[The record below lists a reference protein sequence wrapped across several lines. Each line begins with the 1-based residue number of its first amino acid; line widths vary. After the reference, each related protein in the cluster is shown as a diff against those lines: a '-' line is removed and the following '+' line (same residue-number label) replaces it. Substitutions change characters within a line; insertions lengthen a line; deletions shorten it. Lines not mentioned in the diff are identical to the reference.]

1 MKIFTES
8 NLCTFIVFLF
18 ALTIF
23 FLIPF
28 HEMWGDE
35 LQAWLIGKNS
45 NTFFELISNSR
56 YEGSGALWHLM
67 LYFLAKFFQPESMQY
82 LHLMISTASVYL
94 IMKHSP
100 FTLTQKIL
108 LTFSYFIFFEY
119 SLIARNYS
127 IGVFLIFAFCVLFKR
142 RKSSPLLLISILILL
157 AHTSIYGLIL
167 SICSFLTLILDRIRE
182 PNHSQIQSKA
192 FLSRSDILALAI
204 YLVGVTVAILQIN
217 PPPDASFMS
226 RWFFYLDFEQG
237 ARAFQAIINA
247 YLPLLS
253 MDINFW
259 DRSVLADNT
268 LLAVLTLPIIAIIF
282 FIFIRYFRS
291 NINSLFFF
299 ILSTGSILLFMYL
312 KYAGAIRHHGFLFIV
327 LVSALW
333 IFYSKNKDHFKPDSF
348 SGSNKLINPSKLFT
362 FILTL
367 HCISSFTAV
376 NGEIKYEFSAAKST
390 AIFLKENNY
399 ANYELIS
406 SAGVATGVSGYLDGK
421 ELFIIDENRY
431 AYFRVWNIEN
441 YINIDYES
449 IQRIIDNKDFLNN
462 SLLILGFSLAEEF
475 KTRNKI
481 SKVFES
487 EDSIIGEKIFVYSL
501 KKNNFK
507 ELSDK

>member
-1 MKIFTES
+1 MKIFTNS
-8 NLCTFIVFLF
+8 NLCTFIIFLF
-18 ALTIF
+18 ASILL
-23 FLIPF
+23 FLIPL

-45 NTFFELISNSR
+45 STFFELISNSR

-67 LYFLAKFFQPESMQY
+67 LYFLAKFFPPESMQY
-82 LHLMISTASVYL
+82 LHLIISTASVYL

-127 IGVFLIFAFCVLFKR
+127 IGVFLIFAFCVLFER
-142 RKSSPLLLISILILL
+142 RKSHPLLLISVLILL

-167 SICSFLTLILDRIRE
+167 SICAFATLILDRIRE
-182 PNHSQIQSKA
+182 PHHFQIQTKV
-192 FLSRSDILALAI
+192 FLSKSDILSLAI
-204 YLVGVTVAILQIN
+204 YLVGVSAAILQII
-217 PPPDASFMS
+217 PPADGSFMS
-226 RWFFYLDFEQG
+226 PWVFHLDFEQG
-237 ARAFQAIINA
+237 ARVVQAIINA

-259 DRSVLADNT
+259 DRSMLADNP
-268 LLAVLTLPIIAIIF
+268 LLAVSTLLILVIIF
-282 FIFIRYFRS
+282 FLFIKYFRS

-299 ILSTGSILLFMYL
+299 LLSTGSILFFMYV

-333 IFYSKNKDHFKPDSF
+333 IFFSQNKIHIKPNRFLRSVKF
-348 SGSNKLINPSKLFT
+348 INPSKIFT
-362 FILTL
+362 LILTL
-367 HCISSFTAV
+367 HVISSFIAI
-376 NGEIKYEFSAAKST
+376 NGEIKYEFSAAKSA

-406 SAGVATGVSGYLDGK
+406 SAGLATGISGYLDGK
-421 ELFIIDENRY
+421 ELFLIEENRY
-431 AYFRVWNIEN
+431 GSFRRWNINN
-441 YINIDYES
+441 YIEIDYES
-449 IQRIIDNKDFLNN
+449 IQRIINNKDFLNN
-462 SLLILGFSLAEEF
+462 SLLILGFSLKEEF
-475 KTRNKI
+475 KDRNKI

-487 EDSIIGEKIFVYSL
+487 QDTIIGEKIFIYSP
-501 KKNNFK
+501 KK
-507 ELSDK
+507 

>member
-1 MKIFTES
+1 MKIFTKS
-8 NLCTFIVFLF
+8 NLCTFIIFLF
-18 ALTIF
+18 ASILL
-23 FLIPF
+23 FLIPL

-67 LYFLAKFFQPESMQY
+67 LYFLAKFFPPESMQY
-82 LHLMISTASVYL
+82 LHLIISTASVYL

-127 IGVFLIFAFCVLFKR
+127 IGVFLIFAFCVLFEK
-142 RKSSPLLLISILILL
+142 RKSHPFLLISILILL

-167 SICSFLTLILDRIRE
+167 SICSFATLILDRIRE
-182 PNHSQIQSKA
+182 PHHFQIQTKA
-192 FLSRSDILALAI
+192 FLSKSDILSLAI
-204 YLVGVTVAILQIN
+204 YLIGVSAAILQII
-217 PPPDASFMS
+217 PPADASFLS
-226 RWFFYLDFEQG
+226 PWFFYPDFEQG
-237 ARAFQAIINA
+237 ARVFQAIINA

-259 DRSVLADNT
+259 DRSMLADNT

-291 NINSLFFF
+291 NTNSLFFF
-299 ILSTGSILLFMYL
+299 ILSTGSILLFMYV
-312 KYAGAIRHHGFLFIV
+312 KYAGALRHHGFLFIV

-333 IFYSKNKDHFKPDSF
+333 IFYSKNKNHIKPNVF
-348 SGSNKLINPSKLFT
+348 SGSIKWINPSKIFT
-362 FILTL
+362 LILTL
-367 HCISSFTAV
+367 HVISSLVAI
-376 NGEIKYEFSAAKST
+376 NGEIKYEFSGAKSA

-406 SAGVATGVSGYLDGK
+406 SAGIATGISGYLDGK
-421 ELFIIDENRY
+421 ELFLIEENRY
-431 AYFRVWNIEN
+431 ASFRVWNIDN
-441 YINIDYES
+441 YLDVDTDPFFYES
-449 IQRIIDNKDFLNN
+449 IQRIIDDKDFLNN
-462 SLLILGFSLAEEF
+462 SLLILEFSLGEEF
-475 KTRNKI
+475 KNRNKI

-501 KKNNFK
+501 EKNN
-507 ELSDK
+507 L